1 MVYLLLYFRQKDK
14 KKKGEI
20 KMKRFLILFSALILL
35 LGLFGVA
42 NATIINYSS
51 HTDGN
56 NYTSPYSGVTVYTFD
71 NGTLYS
77 GMSVGD
83 GGAVVSG
90 NLVGSYNPPKGVTD
104 PDATKYL
111 AVTGTETIMLPS
123 AVNNYFGLWWGS
135 VDAYN
140 TIAFYNTKSLTPL
153 VAVATFSGSNIT
165 GTDEYV
171 NFLELPNFDK
181 VVMTSLWGDGTTPR
195 AAFEVENLAFGTVPE
210 PATMLL
216 LGLGLIG
223 LAGARRKFKK

>member
-1 MVYLLLYFRQKDK
+1 
-14 KKKGEI
+14 
-20 KMKRFLILFSALILL
+20 MKRFLILFSALILL

-42 NATIINYSS
+42 NATTITNSS
-51 HTDGN
+51 YAVGN

-90 NLVGSYNPPKGVTD
+90 NLVGSYNPPKGVTST
-104 PDATKYL
+104 DATPYL

-135 VDAYN
+135 EDSWN
-140 TIAFYNTKSLTPL
+140 NITFYDKDVVVYSYDGIM
-153 VAVATFSGSNIT
+153 GSNAGSVLANGST
-165 GTDEYV
+165 QDLYV
-171 NFLELPNFDK
+171 NFLDLPNFDK
-181 VVMTSLWGDGTTPR
+181 VVITSPQ
-195 AAFEVENLAFGTVPE
+195 AAFEADNLAFGTVPE